1 MPNIYSIL
9 ISERKGMFADNT
21 IYIVGNAKSQQNNPI
36 THQFG
41 QFFIGFVVE
50 RETGRIL
57 TCGASATI
65 STTSDFVCSIF
76 SGRSLNDDPE
86 CIRRLVERRYFGS
99 SQKAIVVAF
108 KDAQKKYHRIVNGL
122 PVDLSE

>member
-1 MPNIYSIL
+1 
-9 ISERKGMFADNT
+9 MFAENT

-50 RETGRIL
+50 RETGKIVI
-57 TCGASATI
+57 CSSSATI
-65 STTSDFVCSIF
+65 HTTSDFICSLF
-76 SGRSLNDDPE
+76 SGRSLKDDVE
-86 CIRRLVERRYFGS
+86 VIRQLVESRYFGS
-99 SQKAIVVAF
+99 SQKAIIVAF
-108 KDAQKKYHRIVNGL
+108 KDAQKKYNRILSGL